1 MQMSALLK
9 RLNAITV
16 ERLDTLK
23 RHVVLRQGLKIQDQE
38 TRDSKRRTYVTAE
51 EDSDLEMF
59 TVLTVTS
66 EDIELYKAT
75 FSVNGVDLEMEVDTG
90 ARKSII
96 SERTYRRQFSH
107 IPLQSANVKLRAYNG
122 GRIPVL
128 GQITATVKYQGQRAV
143 LPLLVIK
150 GHGATL
156 CGRDWLRQLTLNWA
170 EISFLKETKCSSVG
184 ELLKKYSDVFH
195 EELGTLKDIKA
206 SIIVR
211 PDVTPKFCKHRP
223 LSFVMKERVEIELK
237 RLEEANIISPVKHS
251 DWAALIV
258 PVVKKDQSLRLCGDN
273 KVSVNQALETD
284 TYPLPRLEELLATLS
299 GGKIFSKIDL
309 AAAYQ
314 QVLLDD
320 DSKKNTTIN
329 TQRAVCVQ

>member
-1 MQMSALLK
+1 MQMSAILK

-16 ERLDTLK
+16 ERSDTLK

-51 EDSDLEMF
+51 EDSDLEIF

-66 EDIELYKAT
+66 EDTELYKAT
-75 FSVNGVDLEMEVDTG
+75 FSVNGVDFEMEVDIG

-156 CGRDWLRQLTLNWA
+156 CGRDWLRQLILNWA
-170 EISFLKETKCSSVG
+170 EI
-184 ELLKKYSDVFH
+184 
-195 EELGTLKDIKA
+195 
-206 SIIVR
+206 
-211 PDVTPKFCKHRP
+211 KF
-223 LSFVMKERVEIELK
+223 FE
-237 RLEEANIISPVKHS
+237 
-251 DWAALIV
+251 
-258 PVVKKDQSLRLCGDN
+258 GN
-273 KVSVNQALETD
+273 KM
-284 TYPLPRLEELLATLS
+284 
-299 GGKIFSKIDL
+299 
-309 AAAYQ
+309 
-314 QVLLDD
+314 
-320 DSKKNTTIN
+320 
-329 TQRAVCVQ
+329 